1 MTDKTFTFT
10 VEQIKDIYRAGIERG
25 ADEASAYNC
34 GSRAYGKQYDN
45 CVEAVYDIINEGK
58 KWPIDAHED
67 YVEYEIVEKWFKE

>member
-58 KWPIDAHED
+58 KYPIGNAD
-67 YVEYEIVEKWFKE
+67 YVEWSVVESWFKE